1 MSTKT
6 AYSYLIKILSSR
18 DFSEHKL
25 REKLRGRNYPANEID
40 EAIAEVKSKNFL
52 REDNYIE
59 ARIKAFMNKGYSPN
73 YIQQKLE
80 QEHIQVAETIIEDVF
95 TEHKLTTIDQI
106 DRLVRKKL
114 NINKVVDFD
123 AENKILRYLLSKGH
137 DFGTSK
143 KVMKA
148 VIAEEKSIH

>member
-40 EAIAEVKSKNFL
+40 EAIAEVKSKSFL

-59 ARIKAFMNKGYSPN
+59 ARIKAFMNKGYSPK

-80 QEHIQVAETIIEDVF
+80 QEHLQVAETLIEDVF
-95 TEHKLTTIDQI
+95 IEHKLTVIDQI
-106 DRLVRKKL
+106 DRLIRKKMNL
-114 NINKVVDFD
+114 NKIIDFD

-143 KVMKA
+143 KIMKTI
-148 VIAEEKSIH
+148 IAEEKSIH

>member
-1 MSTKT
+1 MSSKK

-25 REKLRGRNYPANEID
+25 REKLRERNYPASEIE
-40 EAIAEVKSKNFL
+40 EAINEVKEKNFL

-80 QEHIQVAETIIEDVF
+80 QEHLQVAEALIDDVF
-95 TEHKLTTIDQI
+95 SEHKLTKNDQI
-106 DRLVRKKL
+106 ERLVRKKL
-114 NINKVVDFD
+114 NLKTEINFEE
-123 AENKILRYLLSKGH
+123 ENKILRYLISKGH
-137 DFGTSK
+137 DFTTSK
-143 KVMKA
+143 KIMSA
-148 VIAEEKSIH
+148 VISEETRLQ